1 VKLDVAMAKLGFE
14 KSQADDCL
22 YILREIGQVVLLV
35 LVYVDDVTAAGKS

>member
-1 VKLDVAMAKLGFE
+1 VKLDAAMAKLGFE

-35 LVYVDDVTAAGKS
+35 LVYVNIITSRT